1 MAAVFVRRR
10 RGVGAMSQPPRSKLV
25 TGALGDIG
33 LFEELDRLPSDLSRR
48 INAAPE
54 NAERGL
60 AQLVLTLVELI
71 RQLVERQALRRV
83 EAGGLSDEQVE
94 RLGQALLRLD
104 QRMKEILAEF
114 EMTEEDLAL
123 NLGPLGDLM

>member
-1 MAAVFVRRR
+1 MNDAR
-10 RGVGAMSQPPRSKLV
+10 RSKLV
-25 TGALGDIG
+25 SGPVDDISLFGD
-33 LFEELDRLPSDLSRR
+33 ELDRLPTDLSRR

-71 RQLVERQALRRV
+71 RQLVERQAIRRV
-83 EAGGLSDEQVE
+83 EAGNLGEEDVE

-104 QRMKEILAEF
+104 ERMKEILAEF
-114 EMTEEDLAL
+114 ELTEEDLAL